1 MGLEIFNNYKCDGQ
15 MEMFDLSNPP
25 DRNFGRLLRE
35 ERMKQKVS
43 QYQLA
48 QKAGVTKRSIAYWES
63 GTKKMSLESAD
74 KVFKALHV
82 SVVIGER

>member
-1 MGLEIFNNYKCDGQ
+1 MDYGK
-15 MEMFDLSNPP
+15 
-25 DRNFGRLLRE
+25 LLKE
-35 ERMKQKVS
+35 ERNNKKMS

-48 QKAGVTKRSIAYWES
+48 QEAGVTKRSIAYWES

>member
-1 MGLEIFNNYKCDGQ
+1 MD
-15 MEMFDLSNPP
+15 
-25 DRNFGRLLRE
+25 FGKFLKE
-35 ERMKQKVS
+35 ERKKKKMS

-48 QKAGVTKRSIAYWES
+48 QEAGVTKRAIAYWES
-63 GTKKMSLESAD
+63 GTKKMSLESAE